1 MPSAIRI
8 SSILNKTKKRDKWF
22 LDEYT
27 INPYSG
33 CSFNCL
39 YCYTRG
45 SRYGENLE
53 DKVSVKEN
61 AVELLHK
68 QLAARSRK
76 NQYGI
81 IVLSSATD
89 PYLQFEKETGLTRK
103 LLEVILHYRFPV
115 HIITKSDLVLRDLDL
130 LIRINSNAILPGDLE
145 QKLPARAFVTFSF
158 SSIDPHICRI
168 FEPGATGPEK
178 RLETL
183 SLVSKAGLV
192 SGVSLMPILPY
203 ISDNGSQLESMFHT
217 FKQAGAQYIFPSTI
231 TFFGNDHSDSKTLML
246 RAVEKHYPHLLDKYK
261 RFFTYSHTMPE
272 FYSQAFNRKMK
283 ELSAKYGL
291 RNSLASPA

>member
-1 MPSAIRI
+1 MPSAIRV
-8 SSILNKTKKRDKWF
+8 SSILNKTKKRDNWF

-27 INPYSG
+27 INPYSS

-45 SRYGENLE
+45 SRYDENLE
-53 DKVSVKEN
+53 DKVAVKEN

-89 PYLQFEKETGLTRK
+89 PYLQFEKESGLTRK

-130 LIRINSNAILPGDLE
+130 LIRINSNAILPKDLE
-145 QKLPARAFVTFSF
+145 HKLPARAFVTFSF
-158 SSIDPHICRI
+158 SSIDPYISKI
-168 FEPGATGPEK
+168 FEPGATVPEK

-183 SLVSKAGLV
+183 SKASKAGLV
-192 SGVSLMPILPY
+192 SGVSLMPLLPY
-203 ISDNGSQLESMFHT
+203 ISDNGPQLETMFRA

-231 TFFGNDHSDSKTLML
+231 TLFGNGHSDSKTLVL
-246 RAVEKHYPHLLDKYK
+246 RAVEKHYPHLLAKYK
-261 RFFTYSHTMPE
+261 RFFAYSHTVPE

-283 ELSAKYGL
+283 ELSTKYGL
-291 RNSLASPA
+291 RNSLAKL